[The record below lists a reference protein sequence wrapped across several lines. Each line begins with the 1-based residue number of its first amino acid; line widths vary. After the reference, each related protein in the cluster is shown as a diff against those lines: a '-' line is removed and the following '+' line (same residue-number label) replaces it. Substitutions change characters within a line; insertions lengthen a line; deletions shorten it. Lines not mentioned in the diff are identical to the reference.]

1 MKGVAGSVGASDV
14 VVQAPV
20 GILVVSFDPPGRAVL
35 SFVNPQ
41 AARLVGRTT
50 EELTGEAV
58 TALVVDDDWRLL
70 SERMAIER
78 DERSPVPCLEGEL
91 ICADGRRRPV
101 SFLWRPL
108 GAPSPPVL
116 SESSSSAPLRHFVV
130 AVVDEAHHRQ
140 VAEQLRHQALHDPLT
155 GLANRILV
163 VEHLEQALAE
173 GRRLGVPVALAYLDV
188 DDLKAVNE
196 GLGHS
201 AGDELLITLGQRL
214 QRALRSTDVAGRV
227 GGDEFV
233 VVSPDASDEHELR
246 HLGERI
252 RSSVAGPVLLAGRPH
267 RLSVSVGV
275 ATGGPMPVEAV
286 TVMNRADEALRR
298 AKRQGKDQVTYY
310 DQALDAE
317 VREERILDAELRRA
331 IAVDE
336 LRLAFQP
343 IIDLRSGRVEGM
355 EALVRWQHPR
365 RGLLPPHA
373 FLSVAE
379 ESGAIVALG
388 QWVLDAGC
396 AELRR
401 LLEDRPGLVMSVNV
415 SAAQLGRTDLVPA
428 VKAALDRNE
437 LSQRSL
443 RVELTET
450 AMTESPS
457 SLEELWELDRM
468 GVRVGIDDF
477 GTGYGSLTYLQSLPA
492 RFLKI
497 DRSFVDDI
505 LENESHLAI
514 VRAVIDLA
522 TTLDIAVV
530 AEGVETSRQA
540 TLLREL
546 GCPSGQGY
554 LFSPPM
560 LAVRFEEYL
569 AVRG

>member
-1 MKGVAGSVGASDV
+1 
-14 VVQAPV
+14 
-20 GILVVSFDPPGRAVL
+20 
-35 SFVNPQ
+35 
-41 AARLVGRTT
+41 
-50 EELTGEAV
+50 
-58 TALVVDDDWRLL
+58 
-70 SERMAIER
+70 
-78 DERSPVPCLEGEL
+78 
-91 ICADGRRRPV
+91 
-101 SFLWRPL
+101 
-108 GAPSPPVL
+108 
-116 SESSSSAPLRHFVV
+116 
-130 AVVDEAHHRQ
+130 
-140 VAEQLRHQALHDPLT
+140 
-155 GLANRILV
+155 
-163 VEHLEQALAE
+163 
-173 GRRLGVPVALAYLDV
+173 
-188 DDLKAVNE
+188 
-196 GLGHS
+196 
-201 AGDELLITLGQRL
+201 
-214 QRALRSTDVAGRV
+214 
-227 GGDEFV
+227 
-233 VVSPDASDEHELR
+233 
-246 HLGERI
+246 
-252 RSSVAGPVLLAGRPH
+252 
-267 RLSVSVGV
+267 
-275 ATGGPMPVEAV
+275 MPVEAV

-310 DQALDAE
+310 DQEIDAE
-317 VREERILDAELRRA
+317 VREERLLDAELRRA
-331 IAVDE
+331 IAVEE

-365 RGLLPPHA
+365 RGMLPPHE

-401 LLEDRPGLVMSVNV
+401 LLEDRPDLVMSVNV

-437 LSQRSL
+437 LPPGSL

-457 SLEELWELDRM
+457 SLDELWELDRM
-468 GVRVGIDDF
+468 GVHVGIDDF

-505 LENESHLAI
+505 LHNDNHLAI

-522 TTLDIAVV
+522 DTLDIDVV

-560 LAVRFEEYL
+560 LAVGFDEYL
-569 AVRG
+569 AVQG